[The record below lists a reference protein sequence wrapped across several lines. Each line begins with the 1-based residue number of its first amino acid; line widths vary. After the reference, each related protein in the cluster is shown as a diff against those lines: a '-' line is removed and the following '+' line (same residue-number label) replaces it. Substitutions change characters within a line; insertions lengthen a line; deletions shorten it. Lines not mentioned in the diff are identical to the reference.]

1 MVQVLCGRCGKEFYG
16 KPSHIAMGYNKYCS
30 RKCSFESMRT
40 GKLFKCEGCGKE
52 VYRTPKYINAS
63 KSKKYFCDK
72 SCQTK
77 WRNQYFSGPL
87 HTNWTTGMHSYRSA
101 IKRSGKEMKCEVC
114 DVTDERILAVH
125 HKDRVRTNND
135 PNNLAW
141 LCHNCHFLVHHY
153 DVGRDRGLL
162 VEQS

>member
-1 MVQVLCGRCGKEFYG
+1 MASLTCVVCKKEFKR
-16 KPSHIAMGYNKYCS
+16 KPSLIKRGGGRFCS
-30 RKCSFESMRT
+30 NTCHFASKRT
-40 GKLFKCEGCGKE
+40 GKYIACSWCSAQ
-52 VYRTPKYINAS
+52 VYRKPRLLRLS

-87 HTNWTTGMHSYRSA
+87 HTNWTTGEHSYRSA
-101 IKRSGKEMKCEVC
+101 IKRAGKEVKCEVC

-125 HKDRVRTNND
+125 HKDRIRTNND
-135 PNNLAW
+135 PSNLAW

-162 VEQS
+162 KSRS

>member
-1 MVQVLCGRCGKEFYG
+1 MDLLTCVVCKKQFRR
-16 KPSHIAMGYNKYCS
+16 KPSDTKRGGGRFCS
-30 RKCSFESMRT
+30 NACHFAFKRT
-40 GKLFKCEGCGKE
+40 GKYVDCSWCGKQ
-52 VYRTPKYINAS
+52 VYRKPRRLALS